1 MSKRQFKQIPQE
13 TIAQTGR
20 ATDPDS
26 SVWVSANAGS
36 GKTHVLSER
45 VIRLLLGGVEPSAI
59 VCLTYTK
66 AAAAVMKN
74 RVFERLA
81 QWTSLSGENLAEAVE
96 KLDGRAPDAARL
108 VMARRLFARALET
121 PGGLKIQ
128 TIHSFCQMILG
139 RFPLEANIAGRF
151 ELIDDALSAQI
162 IKDARRAVLQSAG
175 RPDSA
180 ELAQAVRQIAGSLG
194 EHALDSLLDET
205 LTSRSRSA
213 LAAFCRSVAAG
224 GESRRILFE
233 FLGVEES
240 DTEAGIISA
249 AWPLKCAAPTLLQ
262 SMRDVAASSRLVA
275 QNQFAGR
282 ISAAL
287 AQADPL
293 RRFECLK
300 ELTQTSSGERRK
312 FSQILK
318 GDLLGRFPNLDE
330 IIQALAD
337 EIDAVG
343 DHLTR
348 LKTARISVL
357 GFTIADAA
365 LSEYAALKARR
376 AVLDHDDVIE
386 RTVTLLTQSGA
397 SAWVQYKLDQ
407 GISHILV
414 DEAQDTSPAQWQVI
428 NALAEEFFTGETAR
442 GGVRTLFAVGD
453 EKQSIYSF
461 QGARPEIFAH
471 TGRRTRRKAL
481 DSNRKFDEAKLNLS
495 FRSTADVLSAVDLVF
510 AQPESQRGLTA
521 GGDYQE
527 HEPIRVHGPGRVEL
541 WPCVDPLEKEEIPEE
556 WTQGL
561 RHEAAPPARLA
572 AAIAKTLADWLTQGA
587 VNEAS
592 GTKIRP
598 KDIMVL
604 VRKRGPF
611 VHALSREL
619 KNRGIA
625 VSGADRLT
633 LTDHIAVK
641 DLLAIARVCL
651 QTEDDLSLASLLRS
665 PLFAFSDDE
674 LLQLAAYREPG
685 ESLYGRMR
693 RSAAD
698 VVKTAKAL
706 ETLERWR
713 KEAASS
719 AVFDFF
725 ARILSRDRVR
735 ARLIQRLGV
744 EAGDVI
750 DEFLNY
756 AAASEEAGL
765 GGLQDFVETL
775 EAAAPEV
782 KREMDAGRDEVR
794 IMTAHAAKGQESPIV
809 FLVHPPAQALIV
821 PKLVQ
826 TSAKPPIFV
835 WEPLAELRSSR
846 TEARHAEL
854 SQRGEEELRRL
865 LYVGMTR
872 AEDRLIICGFAN
884 SRPVKT
890 VPNWLDMA
898 EAGLLARPDRI
909 KSEWQPHL
917 EAEIQIYQI
926 PGQAAV
932 APALSEGAEADFVP
946 LPDALVRPLPPVTR
960 VPRPLSPSSAALMI
974 EPDAEPGTGSPVFD
988 AGGMDA
994 SAAIQRGLITHKLLE
1009 VLPAIVQGERRA
1021 AAQRYLSRAADGL
1034 AEGDRQAII
1043 ASVFAVLE
1051 DPAFAPVF
1059 ASGSRAEV
1067 PLMGRLKI
1075 KGQERIISGKID
1087 RIAVGE
1093 KRVLLVDYKTGG
1105 HPAAIPPAYVTQMAL
1120 YRALVQKLY
1129 PVCDV
1134 KAALLFTASA
1144 TLHSLQDPM
1153 LDQALEA
1160 LTDS

>member
-1 MSKRQFKQIPQE
+1 MSKRLFKKIPQE
-13 TIAQTGR
+13 TIAQTGK
-20 ATDPDS
+20 ATDPQA

-81 QWTSLSGENLAEAVE
+81 AWTSLSGEKLAEAVG

-162 IKDARRAVLQSAG
+162 VKDARRAVLQRAG
-175 RPDSA
+175 MPEFA

-194 EHALDSLLDET
+194 EHALDALLDDT
-205 LTSRSRSA
+205 LKSRSRPA
-213 LAAFCRSVAAG
+213 LAAFSRSVAAG
-224 GESRRILFE
+224 GESRRLLFE

-240 DTEAGIISA
+240 DTEAGIVAA
-249 AWPLKCAAPTLLQ
+249 AWPLNSAAPHLLQ
-262 SMRDVAASSRLVA
+262 SMRDVAAASRFAA

-282 ISAAL
+282 ISAVL
-287 AQADPL
+287 AHTDPL
-293 RRFECLK
+293 RRFEYLK
-300 ELTQTSSGERRK
+300 ELTQTANGERRK

-318 GDLLGRFPNLDE
+318 GDLLDRFPNLDE
-330 IIQALAD
+330 TIQALAD

-343 DHLTR
+343 DHLIR
-348 LKTARISVL
+348 LKTARFSVL

-365 LSEYAALKARR
+365 LTEYAALKARR

-386 RTVTLLTQSGA
+386 RTVMLLTQSGA

-428 NALAEEFFTGETAR
+428 NALAEEFFAGETAR

-461 QGARPEIFAH
+461 QGARPEIFAR

-510 AQPESQRGLTA
+510 AQPENQNGLTA
-521 GGDYQE
+521 GGGYQE

-541 WPCVDPLEKEEIPEE
+541 WPCVDPLEKEEIPED
-556 WTQGL
+556 WTEGQ
-561 RHEAAPPARLA
+561 RHETAPPARLA
-572 AAIAKTLADWLTQGA
+572 AAIAKTISGWLKSGA

-592 GTKIRP
+592 GAKILPR
-598 KDIMVL
+598 DIMVL

-625 VSGADRLT
+625 VSGVDRLT

-641 DLLAIARVCL
+641 DLLAIARICL
-651 QTEDDLSLASLLRS
+651 LTEDDLSLASLLRS
-665 PLFAFSDDE
+665 PLFAFSDGE
-674 LLQLAAYREPG
+674 LLELAAYREPA
-685 ESLYGRMR
+685 ESLYDRMR

-698 VVKTAKAL
+698 AVKTAKAL

-713 KEAASS
+713 KEAAES

-725 ARILSRDRVR
+725 ARILARDRVR

-756 AAASEEAGL
+756 AAASEKAGL

-775 EAAAPEV
+775 EEAAPVV

-809 FLVHPPAQALIV
+809 FLVHPPAQAHKP

-826 TSAKPPIFV
+826 TSAKPPVFV
-835 WEPLAELRSSR
+835 WEPLAELRSSK
-846 TEARHAEL
+846 TQARHAEL
-854 SQRGEEELRRL
+854 SMRGEDELRRL

-872 AEDRLIICGFAN
+872 AEDRLIVCGFAN

-917 EAEIQIYQI
+917 EADIQVYQI
-926 PGQAAV
+926 PGEAA
-932 APALSEGAEADFVP
+932 APPAQPDAEEAEFEP
-946 LPDALVRPLPPVTR
+946 LPDALLLPLPPVTL

-974 EPDAEPGTGSPVFD
+974 EPDAAPDFGSPVFD
-988 AGGMDA
+988 AGAKEAGG
-994 SAAIQRGLITHKLLE
+994 AILRGLITHKLLE
-1009 VLPAIVQGERRA
+1009 VLPGIPEPERRA
-1021 AAQRYLSRAADGL
+1021 AAARYLSRAADSLGEKER
-1034 AEGDRQAII
+1034 AAIT
-1043 ASVFAVLE
+1043 ASVFDVL
-1051 DPAFAPVF
+1051 DNPVFAPVF

-1067 PLMGRLKI
+1067 SLMGRLTI
-1075 KGQERIISGKID
+1075 RGQERIISGKID
-1087 RIAVGE
+1087 RIAVEE
-1093 KRVLLVDYKTGG
+1093 KRVLIVDYKTGS
-1105 HPAAIPPAYVTQMAL
+1105 HPSAIPPAYVTQMAL
-1120 YRALVQKLY
+1120 YCALIGQIY
-1129 PVCDV
+1129 PGRQVE
-1134 KAALLFTASA
+1134 AALLFTASA
-1144 TLHSLQDPM
+1144 TPHSLPGAM
-1153 LDQALEA
+1153 LDAALEA

>member
-1 MSKRQFKQIPQE
+1 MSKRVFKEIPQE
-13 TIAQTGR
+13 TIAQTGK

-81 QWTSLSGENLAEAVE
+81 AWTSLSGEKLAQAVG

-162 IKDARRAVLQSAG
+162 VKDARRTVLQRAG
-175 RPDSA
+175 MPEFA

-194 EHALDSLLDET
+194 EHALDALLDDT
-205 LTSRSRSA
+205 LKSRSRPA
-213 LAAFCRSVAAG
+213 LADFCRSAAAG
-224 GESRRILFE
+224 GESRRLLFE
-233 FLGVEES
+233 FLGVREG
-240 DTEAGIISA
+240 DTEAGIIAA
-249 AWPLKCAAPTLLQ
+249 AWPLNSAAPHLLQ
-262 SMRDVAASSRLVA
+262 SMRDVAAASRFAA

-282 ISAAL
+282 ISAVL
-287 AQADPL
+287 AHADPL

-300 ELTQTSSGERRK
+300 ELTQTANGERRK

-318 GDLLGRFPNLDE
+318 GDLLDRFPNLDE
-330 IIQALAD
+330 TLQVLAD
-337 EIDAVG
+337 EIDAAG
-343 DHLTR
+343 DHLIR
-348 LKTARISVL
+348 LKTARFSVQ

-365 LSEYAALKARR
+365 LTEYAALKARR
-376 AVLDHDDVIE
+376 SVLDHDDVIE
-386 RTVTLLTQSGA
+386 RTAALLTQSGA
-397 SAWVQYKLDQ
+397 GAWVQYKLDQ

-428 NALAEEFFTGETAR
+428 NVLAEEFFAGETAR

-471 TGRRTRRKAL
+471 TGRQTRRKAL

-541 WPCVDPLEKEEIPEE
+541 WPCVDPLEKEEIPES
-556 WTQGL
+556 WTEGQ
-561 RHEAAPPARLA
+561 RHETAPPARLA
-572 AAIAKTLADWLTQGA
+572 ASIAKTIADWLKSGA

-592 GTKIRP
+592 GAKILP

-619 KNRGIA
+619 KSRGIA
-625 VSGADRLT
+625 VSGVDRLT

-651 QTEDDLSLASLLRS
+651 LTEDDLSLASLLRS

-685 ESLYGRMR
+685 ESLYDRMR

-698 VVKTAKAL
+698 AAKTAKAL
-706 ETLERWR
+706 ETLDRWR
-713 KEAASS
+713 KEAADS

-725 ARILSRDRVR
+725 ARILARDRVR

-756 AAASEEAGL
+756 AAASERAGL

-809 FLVHPPAQALIV
+809 FLVHPPAQTHKP

-872 AEDRLIICGFAN
+872 AEDRLIVCGFAN

-917 EAEIQIYQI
+917 GAEIKVYQI
-926 PGQAAV
+926 PGQTAV
-932 APALSEGAEADFVP
+932 PPALPDGEEAAFEP
-946 LPDALVRPLPPVTR
+946 LPDALVRPLPPVTL

-974 EPDAEPGTGSPVFD
+974 EPVDEPGTGSPVLD
-988 AGGMDA
+988 ARGMDS
-994 SAAIQRGLITHKLLE
+994 SAAIRRGLLTHKLLE
-1009 VLPAIVQGERRA
+1009 VLPGILQGERRA
-1021 AAQRYLSRAADGL
+1021 AAERYISRAAGDL
-1034 AEGDRQAII
+1034 AETDRQAITS
-1043 ASVFAVLE
+1043 SVFAVL
-1051 DPAFAPVF
+1051 DNPAFAPVF

-1067 PLMGRLKI
+1067 SLMGRLTV

-1093 KRVLLVDYKTGG
+1093 DRVLLVDYKSGS
-1105 HPAAIPPAYVTQMAL
+1105 HPSAIPPAHVIQMAL

-1129 PVCDV
+1129 PGRAVE
-1134 KAALLFTASA
+1134 AALLFTASA
-1144 TLHSLQDPM
+1144 TLHSLPGPM

>member
-1 MSKRQFKQIPQE
+1 MSKRQFKEIPKE

-20 ATDPDS
+20 ATDPAS

-45 VIRLLLGGVEPSAI
+45 VIRLLLGGVDPSAI

-81 QWTSLSGENLAEAVE
+81 AWTSLSGEKLAEAVE

-162 IKDARRAVLQSAG
+162 VKDARRAVLQSAG

-180 ELAQAVRQIAGSLG
+180 VLAQAVRQVAGSLG
-194 EHALDSLLDET
+194 EHALDALLDET
-205 LTSRSRSA
+205 LTSRSRPA
-213 LAAFCRSVAAG
+213 LADFCRSVAAG
-224 GESRRILFE
+224 SESRRLLFE

-240 DTEAGIISA
+240 ETEAGIISA
-249 AWPLKCAAPTLLQ
+249 AWPLKCASPALLQ
-262 SMRDVAASSRLVA
+262 SMRDVAAASRLVA
-275 QNQFAGR
+275 QTQFAGR
-282 ISAAL
+282 ISAVL
-287 AQADPL
+287 ANTDPL

-300 ELTQTSSGERRK
+300 ELTQTANGERRK

-318 GDLLGRFPNLDE
+318 GDLLGRFPNLEE
-330 IIQALAD
+330 IIEALAD

-343 DHLTR
+343 DHLIR
-348 LKTARISVL
+348 LKTALFSVQ
-357 GFTIADAA
+357 GFTIASAA
-365 LSEYAALKARR
+365 LDAFAEHKARR
-376 AVLDHDDVIE
+376 AVLDHDDVID
-386 RTVTLLTQSGA
+386 RTAKLLTESGA
-397 SAWVQYKLDQ
+397 GAWVQYKLDQ

-510 AQPESQRGLTA
+510 AQPENQRGLTA
-521 GGDYQE
+521 GGDYQT
-527 HEPIRVHGPGRVEL
+527 HEPIRVHGPGRVEH
-541 WPCVDPLEKEEIPEE
+541 WPCVNPLEKEEIPES
-556 WTQGL
+556 WTQGQ
-561 RHEAAPPARLA
+561 RHETAPPARLA
-572 AAIAKTLADWLTQGA
+572 ASIAKTIADWLKSGA
-587 VNEAS
+587 ANEAS
-592 GTKIRP
+592 GAKIRP

-651 QTEDDLSLASLLRS
+651 LTEDDLSLASLLRS
-665 PLFAFSDDE
+665 PLFAFSDGE

-685 ESLYGRMR
+685 ESLYDRMR

-698 VVKTAKAL
+698 AGQTAKAL
-706 ETLERWR
+706 ETLDRWR

-756 AAASEEAGL
+756 AAASEKAGL

-775 EAAAPEV
+775 ESAAPEV

-809 FLVHPPAQALIV
+809 FLVHPPAQAHKP

-826 TSAKPPIFV
+826 TSAKPPVFV
-835 WEPLAELRSSR
+835 WEPLAELRSSK

-854 SQRGEEELRRL
+854 SRRGEDELRRL

-890 VPNWLDMA
+890 VPNWIDMA

-917 EAEIQIYQI
+917 DAEIKVYQLS
-926 PGQAAV
+926 GQAAV
-932 APALSEGAEADFVP
+932 PHAMADGAEAELDPMPEAFS
-946 LPDALVRPLPPVTR
+946 RPLPPVSL
-960 VPRPLSPSSAALMI
+960 VPRPLSPSSAALMV
-974 EPDAEPGTGSPVFD
+974 EPDAEPEAGSPVLD
-988 AGGMDA
+988 AGGSSA

-1009 VLPAIVQGERRA
+1009 VLPGIPESERRA
-1021 AAQRYLSRAADGL
+1021 AAARYLSRTAGGL
-1034 AEGDRQAII
+1034 AEAERAAIS
-1043 ASVFAVLE
+1043 ASVFAVL
-1051 DPAFAPVF
+1051 DNPDFAPVF

-1067 PLMGRLKI
+1067 SLMGRLI
-1075 KGQERIISGKID
+1075 VKGQERIISGKID
-1087 RIAVGE
+1087 RIAVDAG
-1093 KRVLLVDYKTGG
+1093 RVLIVDYKTG
-1105 HPAAIPPAYVTQMAL
+1105 APPSIMPKPYVTQMAL
-1120 YRALVQKLY
+1120 YRALIGQIY
-1129 PVCDV
+1129 PGREVE
-1134 KAALLFTASA
+1134 AALLFTASA
-1144 TLHSLQDPM
+1144 TLHSLPGPM
-1153 LDQALEA
+1153 LNAALEA

>member
-1 MSKRQFKQIPQE
+1 MSKRKFKQIPQE

-20 ATDPDS
+20 ATDPAA

-45 VIRLLLGGVEPSAI
+45 VIRLLLDGVDPSAI

-81 QWTSLSGENLAEAVE
+81 AWTSLSAEKLAEAVDR
-96 KLDGRAPDAARL
+96 LDGRAPDAARL
-108 VMARRLFARALET
+108 VIARRLFARALET

-151 ELIDDALSAQI
+151 ELIDDALMAQI
-162 IKDARRAVLQSAG
+162 VKDSRRAVLQRTG
-175 RPDSA
+175 TPESA
-180 ELAQAVRQIAGSLG
+180 ELARCVRHIAGSLG
-194 EHALDSLLDET
+194 EHALDGLLDET
-205 LTSRSRSA
+205 LTSRSRPA
-213 LAAFCRSVAAG
+213 LAEFCRSVAEG
-224 GESRRILFE
+224 GEGHRHLFE
-233 FLGVEES
+233 FLGVEEGDS
-240 DTEAGIISA
+240 EAGIKSA
-249 AWPLKCAAPTLLQ
+249 AWPLKSAAPALLQ
-262 SMRDVAASSRLVA
+262 SMQDIATASRFVA
-275 QNQFAGR
+275 QNQFADR
-282 ISAAL
+282 LSAVL

-300 ELTQTSSGERRK
+300 ELTQTANGERRK
-312 FSQILK
+312 FSQVLK
-318 GDLLGRFPNLDE
+318 GDLLASFPSLE
-330 IIQALAD
+330 AIIEDLAED
-337 EIDAVG
+337 VDAAE
-343 DHLTR
+343 DHLKR
-348 LKTARISVL
+348 LKTAQFSVL
-357 GFTIADAA
+357 GFTIAHAA
-365 LSEYAALKARR
+365 LTEYGEHKARR
-376 AVLDHDDVIE
+376 AVLDYDDIIE
-386 RTVTLLTQSGA
+386 RTVKLLNQSGA
-397 SAWVQYKLDQ
+397 GAWVQYKLDQ

-414 DEAQDTSPAQWQVI
+414 DEAQDTSPAQWKVI
-428 NALAEEFFTGETAR
+428 NALAEEFFVGETAR

-481 DSNRKFDEAKLNLS
+481 DSNRKFDEARLNLS

-510 AQPESQRGLTA
+510 GQPESQRGLTA
-521 GGDYQE
+521 GGDYQT

-541 WPCVDPLEKEEIPEE
+541 WPCVDPLEKEEIPES
-556 WTQGL
+556 WTEGQ
-561 RHEAAPPARLA
+561 RHETAPPARLA
-572 AAIAKTLADWLTQGA
+572 AAIAKTIADWLKSGA
-587 VNEAS
+587 VNEAT
-592 GTKIRP
+592 GGKILPR
-598 KDIMVL
+598 DIMVL

-641 DLLAIARVCL
+641 DLLAIARICL
-651 QTEDDLSLASLLRS
+651 LTEDDLSLASLLRS

-685 ESLYGRMR
+685 ESLYDRMR
-693 RSAAD
+693 RSEAD
-698 VVKTAKAL
+698 AVKTAKAL
-706 ETLERWR
+706 ETLDRWR

-725 ARILSRDRVR
+725 ARILARDRVR

-756 AAASEEAGL
+756 AAASEKAGL

-775 EAAAPEV
+775 EDAAPEI
-782 KREMDAGRDEVR
+782 KREMDAARNEVR

-809 FLVHPPAQALIV
+809 FLVHPPAQALKP

-854 SQRGEEELRRL
+854 SQRSGEELRRL

-884 SRPVKT
+884 LRPVKT
-890 VPNWLDMA
+890 VPNWLDMV
-898 EAGLLARPDRI
+898 EAGLFARPDRI

-917 EAEIQIYQI
+917 EADIHVYQLQGQ
-926 PGQAAV
+926 PAAPPQAA
-932 APALSEGAEADFVP
+932 EGTADEFMP
-946 LPDALVRPLPPVTR
+946 LPDGFTHPLPPVTL

-974 EPDAEPGTGSPVFD
+974 ERDAEPGTGSPVFD
-988 AGGMDA
+988 AAGMDA
-994 SAAIQRGLITHKLLE
+994 SAAIQRGLVTHKLLE
-1009 VLPAIVQGERRA
+1009 VLPGIAESERRA
-1021 AAQRYLSRAADGL
+1021 APARYLSRAADGL
-1034 AEGDRQAII
+1034 AEHDRETIC
-1043 ASVFAVLE
+1043 ASVFAVL
-1051 DPAFAPVF
+1051 DNPAFAPVF

-1067 PLMGRLKI
+1067 SLMGRLKI
-1075 KGQERIISGKID
+1075 KGQQRIISGKID

-1093 KRVLLVDYKTGG
+1093 KRVLLVDYKTGSL
-1105 HPAAIPPAYVTQMAL
+1105 PAAIPAAYVTQMAL

-1129 PVCDV
+1129 PGRAVD
-1134 KAALLFTASA
+1134 AALLFTASA
-1144 TLHSLQDPM
+1144 TLHSLQGSM